1 MSYNYRSYNLGWG
14 GGLTKGV
21 KWLLLVNGIVYLAQ
35 LFLGSKLLYIFGL
48 TPALVKEGYIWQL
61 FTYMFLHGGLFH
73 ILFNMFALYIF
84 GGDIERAWG
93 TKEFIKYYF
102 ITGIGAGVASFL
114 LSFNSTTTTIGASGA
129 IFGLLVAFALMFPD
143 RIIYLYFLFPI
154 KAKYMALLFGGIELL
169 ASFRYTGDGI
179 GHFAHLGGM
188 VVGYLYLKADWRI
201 KSFFRYLGDIGHN
214 FRVRASEKKRKK
226 TERLMLRVDQILDK
240 INQVGYQNL
249 TREEKKLLEEASHR
263 LSDEKK
269 ESK

>member
-21 KWLLLVNGIVYLAQ
+21 KWLLLSNGIVYLAQ

-48 TPALVKEGYIWQL
+48 TPSLVKEGYIWQL
-61 FTYMFLHGGLFH
+61 ATYMFLHGGLFH

-114 LSFNSTTTTIGASGA
+114 LSFNASTTTIGASGA
-129 IFGLLVAFALMFPD
+129 IFGLLAAFALMFPD

-188 VVGYLYLKADWRI
+188 LVGYLYLKADWRI
-201 KSFFRYLGDIGHN
+201 KSFFRYLGNVGHN
-214 FRVRASEKKRKK
+214 FKIKSSENKRKR
-226 TERLMLRVDQILDK
+226 TERLMSRVDQILDK
-240 INQVGYQNL
+240 INQVGYKNL
-249 TREEKKLLEEASHR
+249 TKEEKKILEEASHR

-269 ESK
+269 

>member
-14 GGLTKGV
+14 GGLTRGV
-21 KWLLLVNGIVYLAQ
+21 KWLLLANGIVYLGQ
-35 LFLGSKLLYIFGL
+35 LFLGSTLLYIFGL
-48 TPALVKEGYIWQL
+48 TPALVKEGYVWQL

-84 GGDIERAWG
+84 GADIERAWG

-102 ITGIGAGVASFL
+102 VTGIGAGVASFL
-114 LSFNSTTTTIGASGA
+114 LSFNSSTTTIGASGA
-129 IFGLLVAFALMFPD
+129 IFGLLVAFALMFPE

-201 KSFFRYLGDIGHN
+201 KSFFRYLNRIGPN
-214 FRVRASEKKRKK
+214 IKARLYEKKRQN
-226 TERLMLRVDQILDK
+226 TEKLMLRVDQILDK

-249 TREEKKLLEEASHR
+249 TREEKRVLEQASHQ
-263 LSDEKK
+263 LTDEKK
-269 ESK
+269 EPK

>member
-14 GGLTKGV
+14 GGLTRGV
-21 KWLLLVNGIVYLAQ
+21 KSLLLVNGIVYLAQ
-35 LFLGSKLLYIFGL
+35 LFLRGKLLYIFGL
-48 TPALVKEGYIWQL
+48 TPILVKEGYVWQL

-102 ITGIGAGVASFL
+102 IAGVGAGIASFL
-114 LSFNSTTTTIGASGA
+114 LSFNSSVVTIGASGA
-129 IFGLLVAFALMFPD
+129 IFGLLVAFALMFPE

-154 KAKYMALLFGGIELL
+154 KAKYLALL
-169 ASFRYTGDGI
+169 
-179 GHFAHLGGM
+179 LGGM

-214 FRVRASEKKRKK
+214 FKVKASEKKRKK
-226 TERLMLRVDQILDK
+226 TERLMSKVDQILDK

-249 TREEKKLLEEASHR
+249 TKEEKKLLEEASHR

-269 ESK
+269 